1 MVVLGRPVREAGL
14 EDWESTMTLLV
25 WAAYV
30 LTAMYVHT
38 RVRAH
43 LPHWEGRAEFAAT
56 GVAFIILFV
65 LSILVTQAGLT

>member
-1 MVVLGRPVREAGL
+1 
-14 EDWESTMTLLV
+14 MTVLV

-30 LTAMYVHT
+30 LTAMFVHS
-38 RVRAH
+38 RVRAY

-56 GVAFIILFV
+56 GVALVILFV

>member
-1 MVVLGRPVREAGL
+1 
-14 EDWESTMTLLV
+14 MTLLV

-30 LTAMYVHT
+30 LTAMYVHS

-56 GVAFIILFV
+56 GAAFIILFV